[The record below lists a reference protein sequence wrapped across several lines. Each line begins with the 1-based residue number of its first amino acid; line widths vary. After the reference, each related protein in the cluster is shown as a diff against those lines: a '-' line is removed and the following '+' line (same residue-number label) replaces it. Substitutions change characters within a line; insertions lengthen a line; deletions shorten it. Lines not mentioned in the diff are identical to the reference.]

1 MAYQAGHAATSR
13 NPDSVHDLRVSI
25 RRLSQSLRIF
35 RELFP
40 PGAAKKIRKSLKGL
54 MQAASEVRNRDIAL
68 ELLEQANMT
77 ADTALVQSITQERRD
92 AEKVLLS
99 ALRRWNR
106 RHSFQKWRLRL
117 GL

>member
-1 MAYQAGHAATSR
+1 MAYQAGHAAKSR
-13 NPDSVHDLRVSI
+13 NPDSVHDFRVSI

-35 RELFP
+35 REFFP

-68 ELLEQANMT
+68 ELLERANMT
-77 ADTALVQSITQERRD
+77 ANTALVQSISQERRD
-92 AEKVLLS
+92 AEEALLA
-99 ALRRWNR
+99 ALRRWTR
-106 RHSFQKWRLRL
+106 RHSFQRWRSRL